1 MIKFKILKDSEKM
14 FMNELVKKR
23 VLITGANGML
33 GQRTIHFFKQLDNL
47 EILGT
52 SVEDK
57 PVFSGIDY
65 LSCDLMFRD
74 QIKKVVSDFC
84 PDFIINTAAFTN
96 VDLSETEKET
106 AWKINVKG
114 VEYLAE
120 AARAI
125 DAHIIHISSD
135 YIFDGTNGPYSE
147 KEKPNPIGY
156 YGRTKLASENTLKI
170 SGAIYTILRT
180 NVLYGIADSRPDFVR
195 WVVKSLRD
203 GKQINIVTD
212 QVSNPT
218 FIDDLVQAIS
228 KVSEFKKQGIYNI
241 GGREFLTRFEF
252 CEIIADVFNLDKSL
266 IRPILTEQL
275 NQKAKRP
282 LRSGLL
288 TLKSETEFGYKPHTI
303 REALVLMKKELNL

>member
-1 MIKFKILKDSEKM
+1 MKDSEKM
-14 FMNELVKKR
+14 FMNEIVKKR
-23 VLITGANGML
+23 FLVTGANGLL
-33 GQRTIHFFKQLDNL
+33 GQRTIHFFRQLDNL

-65 LSCDLMFRD
+65 RSCDLMIRD

-84 PDFIINTAAFTN
+84 PDFIVNTAAFTN

-135 YIFDGTNGPYSE
+135 YIFDGANGPYSE
-147 KEKPNPIGY
+147 IDKPNPIGY
-156 YGRTKLASENTLKI
+156 YGRTKFASENALKI
-170 SGAIYTILRT
+170 SGAMYTILRT

-195 WVVKSLRD
+195 WVVKSVRD
-203 GKQINIVTD
+203 GKQINIVID
-212 QVSNPT
+212 QVNNPT
-218 FIDDLVQAIS
+218 YIDDLVQAIS
-228 KVSEFKKQGIYNI
+228 KVSEFNKQGIYNI

-252 CEIIADVFNLDKSL
+252 CEIIADVFNLDKTL
-266 IRPILTEQL
+266 IKPIVTEQL

-282 LRSGLL
+282 LKSGLL
-288 TLKSETEFGYKPHTI
+288 TLKSETELGYKPHTI
-303 REALVLMKKELNL
+303 REALILMKRELNL